1 MAKSVQ
7 TAPKEVELPWYI
19 AILRKEWA
27 TMKGAPF
34 SFIGCVVICTAL
46 LGIGIH
52 RFVDHLYAAEIKGN
66 EATMKLKDA
75 LVVNISE
82 ERDFYLRKLQD
93 AGIVST
99 PLKKRAV
106 ILVDDLIKFADNW
119 PTNADSNA
127 MFWKFKSRFEVRISK
142 TVSELEEQ
150 GLHSTD
156 FDDDSEFSRNW
167 NDLMGFNTNKVYRM
181 AKTIKGLAGGLKE

>member
-1 MAKSVQ
+1 
-7 TAPKEVELPWYI
+7 
-19 AILRKEWA
+19 
-27 TMKGAPF
+27 
-34 SFIGCVVICTAL
+34 
-46 LGIGIH
+46 
-52 RFVDHLYAAEIKGN
+52 
-66 EATMKLKDA
+66 
-75 LVVNISE
+75 
-82 ERDFYLRKLQD
+82 
-93 AGIVST
+93 
-99 PLKKRAV
+99 
-106 ILVDDLIKFADNW
+106 
-119 PTNADSNA
+119 